1 MRVLF
6 GIILGAVLITGVAYF
21 RDTTYAS
28 ASAEPP
34 VRPIVNW
41 DVASDV
47 TSNAVRTVRAEFDR
61 LLGR

>member
-21 RDTTYAS
+21 RDATYAS
-28 ASAEPP
+28 ASSEPP

>member
-6 GIILGAVLITGVAYF
+6 GIILGALLLTGVTYF

-28 ASAEPP
+28 PSAEPP

-41 DVASDV
+41 DVAGDA
-47 TSNAVRTVRAEFDR
+47 TANAVRTVRAEFDR

>member
-6 GIILGAVLITGVAYF
+6 GIILGALLLTGATYF

-28 ASAEPP
+28 PSAEPP

-41 DVASDV
+41 DVAGDV
-47 TSNAVRTVRAEFDR
+47 TSKALRTIRTEFDR